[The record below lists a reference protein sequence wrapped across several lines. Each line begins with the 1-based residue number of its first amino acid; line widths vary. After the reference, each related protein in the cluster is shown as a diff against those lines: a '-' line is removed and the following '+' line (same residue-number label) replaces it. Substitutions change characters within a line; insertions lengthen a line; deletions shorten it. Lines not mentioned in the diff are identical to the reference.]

1 MTKLTGLKAFDSSP
15 ALREAM
21 KLLSDRGCLK
31 ELLTRSRR
39 NDPADFAL
47 YTEYLRKFLAAGG
60 KFDEAVVSGAVGS
73 LSSALGHEAAPSL
86 PAEHPARSPESST
99 SDAGDAQP
107 APADAPG
114 RPHDDILPE
123 GAPSAAPAACSAEYP
138 TEECLREAAEGGDAK
153 AQVRLAGMY
162 YHGQGAAQ
170 DLREAAKWYRK
181 ADEQGNAEAEYRLGE
196 MYFWRQGVEQNSAKA
211 ALWYRRAAEK
221 GHAAAQ
227 CALAEMYYY
236 SRSRRSV
243 AKAAMWYRKAA
254 DQGKD
259 VHLDADETFRFGE
272 MFYNGDEV
280 PQDYASA
287 FRWYLEAAGL
297 GNAAAPGRIGAMYD
311 RGLGVRQDTGKA
323 LE

>member
-60 KFDEAVVSGAVGS
+60 KFGEAVVSGAVGS

-114 RPHDDILPE
+114 SPHDDILPE
-123 GAPSAAPAACSAEYP
+123 GSPSAAPAACSAEYP

-181 ADEQGNAEAEYRLGE
+181 AAEQGNEEAEYRASSRTPRRRRSGT
-196 MYFWRQGVEQNSAKA
+196 A
-211 ALWYRRAAEK
+211 APRRRATPPRSARSPRCTTTA
-221 GHAAAQ
+221 GAGAA
-227 CALAEMYYY
+227 
-236 SRSRRSV
+236 SRRPPCGTGRPRIRGTSRRS
-243 AKAAMWYRKAA
+243 
-254 DQGKD
+254 
-259 VHLDADETFRFGE
+259 
-272 MFYNGDEV
+272 
-280 PQDYASA
+280 
-287 FRWYLEAAGL
+287 
-297 GNAAAPGRIGAMYD
+297 
-311 RGLGVRQDTGKA
+311 TGSG
-323 LE
+323 